1 MNFPLRILIAED
13 NILNQ
18 KIISI
23 LIQRLGWQFC
33 IVDNGRKAVDE
44 CFAND
49 YDVILMDIDM
59 PVMNGWDATTEIK
72 SKIPGIPVIALTAY
86 SEEIFKEKSF
96 AAGMD
101 YFLAKPY
108 NQTEIQRT
116 ILKSLNK
123 ADH

>member
-1 MNFPLRILIAED
+1 MNFPLKILIAED

-18 KIISI
+18 KIIAI
-23 LIQRLGWQFC
+23 LIQRLGWQYC

-44 CFAND
+44 CFANK
-49 YDVILMDIDM
+49 YDVVLMDIDM
-59 PVMNGWDATTEIK
+59 PVMNGWDATLEIK
-72 SKIPGIPVIALTAY
+72 RKIPTLPVIALTAY
-86 SEEIFKEKSF
+86 SEDIFKERSF

-108 NQTEIQRT
+108 NQTEIERT

-123 ADH
+123 SE